1 MLIKALI
8 AVCIFLLIVVMIM
21 VDHLRRL
28 DDVIDQWVI
37 TCCDYEKEVN
47 DVYAKLRELDEYAK
61 DTRTKF
67 VELKDLLDVSYL
79 PIIDGFVK
87 LGNENE
93 GFATIKDINELEL
106 KMEKL
111 QKQSL
116 TDMINEAIEMCKA
129 SHGGTDDDV

>member
-1 MLIKALI
+1 MLIKVLI
-8 AVCIFLLIVVMIM
+8 GFCIFLLIVVLIM
-21 VDHLRRL
+21 ADHLAYL
-28 DDVIDQWVI
+28 DNVVEQWVI
-37 TCCDYEKEVN
+37 KCCDYEKEVN
-47 DVYAKLRELDEYAK
+47 DVYAKLRELDEYTK

-79 PIIDGFVK
+79 PVIDGFVK
-87 LGNENE
+87 LGNDNE

-116 TDMINEAIEMCKA
+116 TDMINEAIEECKA
-129 SHGGTDDDV
+129 SQRGTDDDV